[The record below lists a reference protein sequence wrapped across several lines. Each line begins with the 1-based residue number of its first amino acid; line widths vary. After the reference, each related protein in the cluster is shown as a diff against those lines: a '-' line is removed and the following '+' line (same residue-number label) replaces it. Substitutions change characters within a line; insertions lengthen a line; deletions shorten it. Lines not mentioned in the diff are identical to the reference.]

1 MFCGHFTEKRLSTYF
16 LSQPD
21 VSDLF
26 LSPKCGDK
34 KSLIQADE
42 LTVCIFDYQ
51 RGAHRRTPRF
61 GAYLLPF

>member
-1 MFCGHFTEKRLSTYF
+1 MSRIWSYLQNVVC
-16 LSQPD
+16 
-21 VSDLF
+21 
-26 LSPKCGDK
+26 DK

-51 RGAHRRTPRF
+51 RGAHRRTPHL